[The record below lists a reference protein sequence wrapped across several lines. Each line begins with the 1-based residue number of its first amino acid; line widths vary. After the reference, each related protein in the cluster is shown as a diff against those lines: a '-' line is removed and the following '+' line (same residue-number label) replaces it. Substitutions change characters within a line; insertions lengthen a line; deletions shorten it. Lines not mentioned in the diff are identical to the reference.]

1 MFDRHNCGL
10 GVWGRT
16 AKMAYTK
23 RIICLANSRKISGRC
38 VAGKEIAGNGFGAW
52 IRPVSSR
59 PAGELS
65 ELDRRYQNGTDPKLL
80 DIIDIGLTQH
90 TPHGFQTENHVIDD
104 QAYWSLVRT
113 CNPAELAGALDN
125 VLGVLWNNDSSS
137 SNGLHDRVS
146 DAVAAQFHASLL
158 LINVANLTI
167 SIAVEGAAF
176 NNAKRRVRGSFVFN
190 NMQYILSITDP
201 VVEREYLRRPDGK
214 YVAGPA
220 TLCISLGDSWQGYAY
235 KLIAGVFSTVI
246 SSGEP

>member
-1 MFDRHNCGL
+1 
-10 GVWGRT
+10 
-16 AKMAYTK
+16 
-23 RIICLANSRKISGRC
+23 
-38 VAGKEIAGNGFGAW
+38 
-52 IRPVSSR
+52 
-59 PAGELS
+59 
-65 ELDRRYQNGTDPKLL
+65 L
-80 DIIDIGLTQH
+80 DIIDIRLIQH

-104 QAYWSLVRT
+104 QAYGSLVRT

-146 DAVAAQFHASLL
+146 DAVAAQFHDSLL

-167 SIAVEGAAF
+167 SITVEGAAF

-201 VVEREYLRRPDGK
+201 VVEREYLRRPDGE

-220 TLCISLGDSWQGYAY
+220 MLCISLGDSWQGYAY
-235 KLIAGVFSTVI
+235 KLIAGVFFHCDFIGGAVKF
-246 SSGEP
+246 